1 MNILRILA
9 SGLYG
14 LFVGIRNM
22 LYDEHL
28 LHSETVSVPTI
39 CVGNLAVG
47 GTGKTPHTEYIVN
60 LLLSKGYRLAILS
73 RGYKRRT
80 RGFLLADEHS
90 TANTIGDEPMQ
101 MHLHFP
107 DVPVAVSENR
117 VRGVRKLLSLYPDL
131 QVVIL
136 DDAYQHRHLRCG
148 YYILLTAADNLYVN
162 DHLLPWGNLREQK
175 YGSLRANMVIVSK
188 CPENMRPID
197 RRVIVST
204 LRMSPYQHLIF
215 SEMQYG
221 TLKPLY
227 EGTTDTPIRKPLVLT
242 GIANPKHLWEYLKGQ
257 YREITTYAL
266 PDHYQYTPKDIE
278 KIRSLYNKERCNA
291 IITTEK
297 DAVRLQLL
305 PQMQEAFNGRVFVLP
320 MKAVITEGEDIFNNQ
335 IISYVTENNRN
346 R

>member
-1 MNILRILA
+1 MNFLRILA

-14 LFVGIRNM
+14 LIVGIRNL

-28 LHSETVSVPTI
+28 LRSETVRVPTI
-39 CVGNLAVG
+39 GVGNLAVG
-47 GTGKTPHTEYIVN
+47 GTGKTPHTEYIVE
-60 LLLSKGYRLAILS
+60 LLRGKGYRVAILS

-117 VRGVRKLLSLYPDL
+117 VRGVRKLLALYPDL

-136 DDAYQHRHLRCG
+136 DDAYQHRHLSCG

-162 DHLLPWGNLREQK
+162 DHLLPWGRLREPK
-175 YGSLRANMVIVSK
+175 NASLRSNMVIVSK
-188 CPENMRPID
+188 CPSNMRPID
-197 RRVIVST
+197 RRVIIST
-204 LRMSPYQHLIF
+204 LRLPPYQHIVF
-215 SEMQYG
+215 SEMQYDA
-221 TLKPLY
+221 LKPLY
-227 EGTTDTPIRKPLVLT
+227 GQTTDAPIIKPLVLS
-242 GIANPKHLWEYLKGQ
+242 GIANPKPLWEYLQGQ
-257 YREITTYAL
+257 YREIATYAL
-266 PDHYQYTPKDIE
+266 PDHYQYTQNDIG
-278 KIRSLYNKERCNA
+278 KILALYTKERCDA
-291 IITTEK
+291 VITTEK

-305 PQMQEAFNGRVFVLP
+305 PQMQETFKGRLFVLP

>member
-14 LFVGIRNM
+14 LIIGIRNL
-22 LYDEHL
+22 LYDEHI
-28 LHSETVSVPTI
+28 LHSEIVRVPTI

-73 RGYKRRT
+73 RGYKRHT
-80 RGFLLADEHS
+80 RGFLLADEHA

-107 DVPVAVSENR
+107 NIPVAVSENR

-162 DHLLPWGNLREQK
+162 DHLLPWGSLREQK

-188 CPENMRPID
+188 CPNNMRPID

-204 LRMSPYQHLIF
+204 LRMPPYQHLIF

-227 EGTTDTPIRKPLVLT
+227 GEITDTSIRKPLVLT
-242 GIANPKHLWEYLKGQ
+242 GIANPKHLWDYLKGQ

-266 PDHYQYTPKDIE
+266 PDHYQYTQKDIG
-278 KIRSLYNKERCNA
+278 KIRNLYNKERCDA
-291 IITTEK
+291 VITTEK

-305 PQMQEAFNGRVFVLP
+305 PQMQEAFKGRVFVVP